1 MNDAARR
8 LREDRTQRTAARRL
22 VDVQLAQ
29 VKADLVARGIGGR
42 IKDSVVQQADEVV
55 AVGIAVARENKPIVL
70 GTIGLL
76 LVWLFRN
83 PLGRLLGRLFGH
95 TPATEHDD
103 DQDDWSDEE

>member
-1 MNDAARR
+1 MTDAERRLSEDRAQRRAARR
-8 LREDRTQRTAARRL
+8 LFDTG
-22 VDVQLAQ
+22 LAQ
-29 VKADLVARGIGGR
+29 VKFDLSARGIGGR
-42 IKDSVVQQADEVV
+42 IKGSLIEKADD
-55 AVGIAVARENKPIVL
+55 AVHAVIAVARENKPVVA